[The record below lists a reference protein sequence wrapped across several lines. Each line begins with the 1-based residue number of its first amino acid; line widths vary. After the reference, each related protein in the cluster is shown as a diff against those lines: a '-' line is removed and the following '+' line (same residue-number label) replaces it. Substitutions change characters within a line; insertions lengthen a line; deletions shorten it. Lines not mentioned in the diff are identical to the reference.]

1 MKLIWA
7 DVSFIAVESS
17 SVQLPRNF
25 IPPHM
30 QSNCSPCCLSS
41 TNHHTRVSFWYR
53 NCRASR
59 SDRKLIKSTNRR
71 KHTFSSGNTSESIT
85 EVSLSR
91 NPFKLFSFSMML
103 AFTYVLYIES
113 YWRVSS
119 ASLVSLSASGSGPG
133 VNNYLLPLCFAVC
146 LLGVRPTVIFFLED
160 LWVVLPGFFLVVL
173 GGWLLFTEVDMIRA
187 EMFSAA

>member
-1 MKLIWA
+1 M
-7 DVSFIAVESS
+7 D
-17 SVQLPRNF
+17 
-25 IPPHM
+25 
-30 QSNCSPCCLSS
+30 SPFLVTYNTSW
-41 TNHHTRVSFWYR
+41 NMP
-53 NCRASR
+53 
-59 SDRKLIKSTNRR
+59 TNRR
-71 KHTFSSGNTSESIT
+71 KHTLSSGNTSETIA

-133 VNNYLLPLCFAVC
+133 ENNSLLPLCFAVC

-160 LWVVLPGFFLVVL
+160 LCVVLPGFVLVVL
-173 GGWLLFTEVDMIRA
+173 GGWLLFTEVDMIRGRNV
-187 EMFSAA
+187 FSRLEGVWSLIDFLL